1 MSKKTK
7 KPNTLVNNILER
19 FPNAPM
25 RTFKN
30 NRHEFEY
37 MLQYEDEKL

>member
-25 RTFKN
+25 RTYKN
-30 NRHEFEY
+30 NRQEFEY
-37 MLQYEDEKL
+37 LLQQEDDKI